1 VHVRATAVWWHV
13 ICGVLPQHIPV
24 PIGCEHF
31 VVVGLTRIEADTMTL
46 RGYKS
51 RKSTR
56 LGPERVLSLQLPC

>member
-1 VHVRATAVWWHV
+1 
-13 ICGVLPQHIPV
+13 VLPQHIPV

-31 VVVGLTRIEADTMTL
+31 VVVDLARKEADTMML

-56 LGPERVLSLQLPC
+56 PERVLSMQLPC